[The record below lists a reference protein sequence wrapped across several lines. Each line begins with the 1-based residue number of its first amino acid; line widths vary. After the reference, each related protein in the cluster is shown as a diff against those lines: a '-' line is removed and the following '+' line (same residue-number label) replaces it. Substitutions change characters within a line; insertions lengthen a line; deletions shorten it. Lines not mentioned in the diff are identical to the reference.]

1 MNVQHVALRLL
12 GVTTNNSIIVYDGV
26 FRCACSRE
34 GFPRM
39 TWRASTR
46 PFYGKRDRTPDS
58 INSSFLYHETLEAVV
73 KGLVLVV
80 VNGGIPA
87 NEKR

>member
-1 MNVQHVALRLL
+1 
-12 GVTTNNSIIVYDGV
+12 
-26 FRCACSRE
+26 
-34 GFPRM
+34 M